1 MKKLLS
7 LALALIMVLT
17 LTVAVAAEEPP
28 YDNDESVTIG
38 VSFDATNVSAD
49 TPLETFHYT
58 ITAGAVIDGNADG
71 NRTYVQESSLSNDAA
86 SVPMPTTTTYDV
98 AMTPGAADGS
108 FTIVLPEYRSVGIY
122 YYTVTQ
128 TEGNTAGVKYD
139 TRKMIVKVTVIQQ
152 EENKVRVAFATASL
166 ADTNPDN
173 GVTDVKTATFV
184 NTYSAGSLAVKKLVT
199 GNLGDRDKEFNV
211 TVTFTAPANE
221 EVNSVISYTDGTAKT
236 IETSK
241 WTEKNGSKQAEVT
254 ITLKHD
260 ETVTFTNIPYGVTY
274 IVTEEDYAS
283 EGYEEEVIVYSDEA
297 NKKIDAATPNDTVT
311 VTNTKNSAV
320 DTGIVLDSLP
330 YVLLI
335 AVAVVGVV
343 VFTARKRSRR
353 EY

>member
-7 LALALIMVLT
+7 LTLALIMVLS
-17 LTVAVAAEEPP
+17 LSVAVFADTAHQDDP
-28 YDNDESVTIG
+28 SVSIG
-38 VSFDATNVSAD
+38 VSFDATNGSAD
-49 TPLETFHYT
+49 TPQETFNYT
-58 ITAGAVIDGNADG
+58 ISKGAAIGAEGAMV
-71 NRTYVQESSLSNDAA
+71 YVEESSLADVAE
-86 SVPMPTTTTYDV
+86 SVPLPEETAYSV
-98 AMTPGAADGS
+98 PLTPGSDGS
-108 FTIVLPEYRSVGIY
+108 FTISLPTYTSVGIY

-128 TEGNTAGVKYD
+128 TPGSTAGVEYD
-139 TRKMIVKVTVIQQ
+139 DSKMIVKVTVIQKG
-152 EENKVRVAFATASL
+152 ENKVRVAFATASL

-283 EGYEEEVIVYSDEA
+283 EGYEEVIVYSDEA

-343 VFTARKRSRR
+343 IFTARKRSRR